1 MTFGNAH
8 IKSAFGILFHH
19 DVHAASGG
27 HCGCHTHDVG
37 ICFGKF
43 KQGFA
48 KDILIAQRLIF
59 VCAFKAFSRLGIELA
74 RRMPDGGILFR
85 CGETFSFCGV
95 YVEHLR
101 SGHSLDTLQGMHQRD
116 YVVSVQRPEVTDVH
130 SLEHILLIG
139 QQGLQRVVETQNF
152 PFAFFVEPSQ
162 LEQFLGHA
170 VSQRVVPTARM
181 ELMQII
187 GHASHTAVN
196 THIVV
201 VQNDEQ
207 IVGHGAG
214 VVQSFVS
221 QTATHTAIAN
231 DGNHLAVFIMQI
243 GSHSHS
249 QSR

>member
-8 IKSAFGILFHH
+8 IKGAFRILLHH

-43 KQGFA
+43 KQSLA

-74 RRMPDGGILFR
+74 RRMPDGGVLFR
-85 CGETFSFCGV
+85 CGEAFSFGGV
-95 YVEHLR
+95 YVQHLW

-116 YVVSVQRPEVTDVH
+116 YVMSVHRAEVTDIH

-139 QQGLQRVVETQNF
+139 QKGLHRIVETQNLA
-152 PFAFFVEPSQ
+152 FAFFVEPSQ
-162 LEQFLGHA
+162 LEQLLGHT
-170 VSQRVVPTARM
+170 VSQRVVPTAGV

-196 THIVV
+196 AHIVV
-201 VQNDEQ
+201 IEYDKQ

-214 VVQSFVS
+214 VVQSFIC
-221 QTATHTAIAN
+221 QTTAHTAIAN